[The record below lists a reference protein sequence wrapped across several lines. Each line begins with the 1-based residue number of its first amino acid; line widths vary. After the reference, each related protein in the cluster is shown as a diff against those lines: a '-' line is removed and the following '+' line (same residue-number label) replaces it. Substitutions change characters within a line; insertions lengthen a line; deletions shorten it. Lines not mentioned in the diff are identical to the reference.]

1 MQSLVN
7 LYEFISGQNNDE
19 SDDDILLPKNL
30 ENDLLLCLTKMRA
43 HNYNI
48 EVLENDSTLVLKAR
62 KQPICHLTT
71 AHLTTELV
79 LHECQKLQQG
89 LNCNNDW
96 WLSEMAGLR
105 IIKSKSEPSFR
116 KVGNLKLCQWDNVRV
131 VSKEDWTLQD
141 FLDHMQNDIGVS
153 VEAIIQN
160 GRSIFMRIMPT
171 HAKKCQKSIN
181 SLVKFDENHTALVHV
196 GITDVEDLVTVL
208 ISS

>member
-1 MQSLVN
+1 MRLNDDKQCNFWFLTLYFKLATYIYVLYHLGFVLENSLHAKLVQSLVN

-62 KQPICHLTT
+62 KQTLCHLTT

-79 LHECQKLQQG
+79 LYECQKLQQG

-105 IIKSKSEPSFR
+105 IIKSKSEPSSR

-131 VSKEDWTLQD
+131 VSK
-141 FLDHMQNDIGVS
+141 G
-153 VEAIIQN
+153 
-160 GRSIFMRIMPT
+160 
-171 HAKKCQKSIN
+171 
-181 SLVKFDENHTALVHV
+181 
-196 GITDVEDLVTVL
+196 
-208 ISS
+208 